1 MFQPSNVDQAQGM
14 QAASVVM
21 MVSPLAEAGAAA
33 AVEAVGMGAR
43 VEAGA
48 TAVPTGVQAN
58 KAVGIEGRG
67 LLCQLLPALDD
78 DIDIFGIQLDAVS
91 RAVRLGEL
99 PRGWFRFPRTGR
111 TPVPRAADGSGSARR
126 ISSTGFCLG

>member
-1 MFQPSNVDQAQGM
+1 LRRLFDRRCEAVANLVPATAKLVNRVVTGGLVGDAPMFQPSNVDQAQGM

-78 DIDIFGIQLDAVS
+78 DIRDQ
-91 RAVRLGEL
+91 
-99 PRGWFRFPRTGR
+99 RGGQIHAGGAPG
-111 TPVPRAADGSGSARR
+111 
-126 ISSTGFCLG
+126 